1 MSKRKILYFDMDGVL
16 VDFVSGINRL
26 PEETVLEYQDHLDD
40 VPGIFALMDPVP
52 GAIEAVKF
60 LAKQYDVYILS
71 TAPWNNPS
79 AWADKVRFVQ
89 KYFPEVFHKRL
100 ILSHHKELCRG
111 DYLIDDRS
119 KHGAK
124 DFKGEWIQFRSK
136 CFPDWDAVVDYL
148 DTGKDLDKED
158 YDKEVDKVVK
168 VLIERMNA
176 HFPDPRLDGYPVSW
190 RPIDRIAYEYDCLG
204 YSLDDIEPNLEDRI
218 HRMLEKC
225 TDGTNVYN
233 LNDPFER
240 FIEYLHERTSL
251 KKISQYYMTHG

>member
-40 VPGIFALMDPVP
+40 VPGIFSLMEPMP
-52 GAIEAVKF
+52 GSIEAVKL

-100 ILSHHKELCRG
+100 ILSHHKELCKG

-119 KHGAK
+119 KHGAE
-124 DFKGEWIQFRSK
+124 DFKGEWIQFRSEM
-136 CFPDWDAVVDYL
+136 FPDWDAVINYL
-148 DTGKDLDKED
+148 HIGRNFDQE
-158 YDKEVDKVVK
+158 
-168 VLIERMNA
+168 
-176 HFPDPRLDGYPVSW
+176 
-190 RPIDRIAYEYDCLG
+190 EYDEELKKVTKAVVRKVNEDLSGKKPRVYPATWKAVDWLSYEWCLKG
-204 YSLDDIEPNLEDRI
+204 YHLDEICAGFNSLLDDIIESCCEGATVIKQEDVQQEFMDYLKSRSRLNKIQDYHWI
-218 HRMLEKC
+218 H
-225 TDGTNVYN
+225 G
-233 LNDPFER
+233 
-240 FIEYLHERTSL
+240 
-251 KKISQYYMTHG
+251 